1 MNEEEIKGI
10 TEENAQ
16 ELISAFEGFL
26 KTESVWMRTFDSFV
40 ERIVFEEANK
50 TIEEA
55 IHVTTRLLNANI
67 LTRWYWKRRLKRIE
81 ERVDKTTDV
90 CKQLLKMR
98 YNARDKDTQ
107 GDPVDALDVRAMMD
121 VSPTAAF

>member
-26 KTESVWMRTFDSFV
+26 KTESVWMRTFYSFV

-67 LTRWYWKRRLKRIE
+67 LTRWYWKRRMKKV
-81 ERVDKTTDV
+81 ERRADKTAEL
-90 CKQLLKMR
+90 CKELLKLK
-98 YNARDKDTQ
+98 YKSQ
-107 GDPVDALDVRAMMD
+107 DPDPMDALDIRAMMD
-121 VSPTAAF
+121 ISPTETK